1 VSLVARLNPV
11 NRWLEPLLA
20 IAIAIG
26 IIHAFWFV
34 WMRGFLPP
42 PFFYEPSDLWMDW
55 FNTAYWAHN
64 EGAYDTWGTIY
75 PPLSFVFLRIVGNP
89 ACYVGTE
96 GITSRDCDWVGAV
109 VLHAFFILNIF
120 LIASTFMKI
129 DRTTAL
135 PRSFAVAAGLPML
148 YGLERGNLIIPTFTC
163 MLLAY
168 GPLLKSARLRWLAAG
183 LAINFKVYFIAALFP
198 QLLRRRWRWFEGAII
213 AALMI
218 YLITYFAYGGG
229 TPIEIYNNIT
239 YISDVY
245 QAIGFLDLW
254 YASTYQPLLSLLDGT
269 FFPILSLVGSDG
281 IEFWTFFLATLQLS
295 TQASICVAV
304 MFVWVRPEAV
314 PMFRLTNLGL
324 LFALISIESNGYS
337 QSIAILFIFMER
349 WRGFGLKWAICI
361 SYILSIPADY
371 AFEYIGFAVR
381 ESYISGQLVT
391 FQYATTIGPFLR
403 PLLIMSLPIA
413 LSCVTI
419 RDVWLDIQRQGWKG
433 RFRFRS
439 DAPVMLGSA

>member
-1 VSLVARLNPV
+1 VTIIARLNPV

-75 PPLSFVFLRIVGNP
+75 PPLSFVFLRFVGNP

-96 GITSRDCDWVGAV
+96 GVTSRDCDWVGVV

-120 LIASTFMKI
+120 LIARTFMKI

-135 PRSFAVAAGLPML
+135 PRAFAVAAGLPML

-183 LAINFKVYFIAALFP
+183 LAINFKIYFIAALFP

-229 TPIEIYNNIT
+229 TPLEIYNNVT

-269 FFPILSLVGSDG
+269 FFPILSLIGSDS
-281 IEFWTFFLATLQLS
+281 IEFWIPFLFALQTSVQLS
-295 TQASICVAV
+295 ICIAAAL
-304 MFVWVRPEAV
+304 VWVRPESV

-337 QSIAILFIFMER
+337 QSIAIMFIFMER
-349 WRGFGLKWAICI
+349 WKGFGLKWAIFI
-361 SYILSIPADY
+361 SYILSIPIDY
-371 AFEYIGFAVR
+371 VFEYIGFAVR
-381 ESYISGQLVT
+381 ESYITNQLVT

-403 PLLIMSLPIA
+403 PLLIMSLPFA

-433 RFRFRS
+433 RIRFRD
-439 DAPVMLGSA
+439 DAPIMLGST

>member
-1 VSLVARLNPV
+1 MVRLNPV

-20 IAIAIG
+20 ISIAIG

-75 PPLSFVFLRIVGNP
+75 PPLSFVFLRMVGNP

-96 GITSRDCDWVGAV
+96 GITSRDCDWIGAV

-120 LIASTFMKI
+120 LIARTFMKI

-183 LAINFKVYFIAALFP
+183 LAINFKIYFIAALFP
-198 QLLRRRWRWFEGAII
+198 QLLRRRWRWFEGAIL
-213 AALMI
+213 AALMV

-269 FFPILSLVGSDG
+269 FFPILSLIGSDA
-281 IEFWTFFLATLQLS
+281 IEFWTLLLSILQFS
-295 TQASICVAV
+295 TQISICIAAI
-304 MFVWVRPEAV
+304 FVWFRPESV

-349 WRGFGLKWAICI
+349 WRGFGLKWAI
-361 SYILSIPADY
+361 SVAYILSIPADY

-403 PLLIMSLPIA
+403 PLLIMTIPFA

-433 RFRFRS
+433 RIRFRS
-439 DAPVMLGSA
+439 DAPIMLGPA